1 MVAAS
6 KEDPKVPKN
15 PKNSI
20 FKCSQSYIPNCQ
32 CKFRRKWLWA
42 TGSSRRPSGPRR
54 QKWALG
60 LSPLLYSQYQLFCC
74 TICSAITHQ
83 RSGLHRTGSSN
94 IHTNQGPVLTAVNIG
109 PSCCIPCN
117 KEGASA
123 VPVPVPYWAQPKA
136 NRSPAHPYNPYFRG
150 AAESKD
156 QNRLLRI

>member
-1 MVAAS
+1 M
-6 KEDPKVPKN
+6 
-15 PKNSI
+15 
-20 FKCSQSYIPNCQ
+20 
-32 CKFRRKWLWA
+32 WA

-109 PSCCIPCN
+109 PLLYTMQRGGGIGSACAGAVLGTALGQPVSSPSIQSILQRCCGIQRPESAFKNRKTAFPKHPPPKCQICSRIHTIFFLKLIPIFVEEC
-117 KEGASA
+117 
-123 VPVPVPYWAQPKA
+123 
-136 NRSPAHPYNPYFRG
+136 
-150 AAESKD
+150 
-156 QNRLLRI
+156 